1 MSGRNAFGT
10 LTSTST
16 VAHDLKVAQVHKRT
30 RAWEKSNPARRYLI
44 PIAVRDDVAAL
55 AEALME
61 NVDPVA
67 GVLFDYAETC
77 HTRGTLKFK
86 PRLNP
91 KGRKHTLAWEEADTE
106 PIQLPTRRPRKT
118 KRTDTLLSRS
128 LKGQTAAYRLGA
140 ERHEK
145 LKTIAE
151 AYNLRLADVLAAF
164 FRHSLDAYQAGKLK
178 IRREPV
184 VMQMQVKGWSG

>member
-1 MSGRNAFGT
+1 MSGRNAFSNN
-10 LTSTST
+10 STT
-16 VAHDLKVAQVHKRT
+16 VAQDLVVAQKRRQT
-30 RAWEKSNPARRYLI
+30 RNWEKSNPARRYLI
-44 PIAVRDDVAAL
+44 PVDVRDEVAAL

-106 PIQLPTRRPRKT
+106 PTQVPTRRPRKT
-118 KRTDTLLSRS
+118 KPADTLLSRS
-128 LKGQTAAYRLGA
+128 LKGQTAAYRLGL

>member
-10 LTSTST
+10 LTSTGT

-44 PIAVRDDVAAL
+44 PIEVRDDVAAL

-91 KGRKHTLAWEEADTE
+91 KGRKHTLAWEETEAE
-106 PIQLPTRRPRKT
+106 PIQLPTRRHRKT
-118 KRTDTLLSRS
+118 KPADILLSRS
-128 LKGQTAAYRLGA
+128 LKGQTAAYRLGL

-145 LKTIAE
+145 LKAIAE
-151 AYNLRLADVLAAF
+151 AYNLRLADVLSAF

>member
-10 LTSTST
+10 LTSTGT

-44 PIAVRDDVAAL
+44 PIEVRDDVAAL

-91 KGRKHTLAWEEADTE
+91 KGRKHTLGWEEADTE

-118 KRTDTLLSRS
+118 KHADTLLSRS

-145 LKTIAE
+145 LKAIAE
-151 AYNLRLADVLAAF
+151 AYNLRLADVLSAF
-164 FRHSLDAYQAGKLK
+164 FRHSLNAYQAGKLK
-178 IRREPV
+178 IRREPA
-184 VMQMQVKGWSG
+184 VMQMKVQGWSE

>member
-1 MSGRNAFGT
+1 MSGRNAFGS

-44 PIAVRDDVAAL
+44 SIEVRDDVASL

-106 PIQLPTRRPRKT
+106 PIQLPTRRPRST
-118 KRTDTLLSRS
+118 KRTDTLLHS
-128 LKGQTAAYRLGA
+128 LKGQTAAYRLGT

-151 AYNLRLADVLAAF
+151 AYNLRLADVLSVF
-164 FRHSLDAYQAGKLK
+164 FRHSLDAYQAGQLK

>member
-10 LTSTST
+10 LTSTGT
-16 VAHDLKVAQVHKRT
+16 VAHDLKVAHVHKRT

-44 PIAVRDDVAAL
+44 PIEVRDDVAAL

-91 KGRKHTLAWEEADTE
+91 KGRKHTLAWEETDTE
-106 PIQLPTRRPRKT
+106 PIQLPTRRHRKT
-118 KRTDTLLSRS
+118 KPADTLLSRS
-128 LKGQTAAYRLGA
+128 LKGQTAAYRLGLQ
-140 ERHEK
+140 RHEK
-145 LKTIAE
+145 LKAIAE
-151 AYNLRLADVLAAF
+151 AYNLRLADVLSAF
-164 FRHSLDAYQAGKLK
+164 FRHSLDAHQAGKLK

>member
-44 PIAVRDDVAAL
+44 SIEVRDEVAAL

-67 GVLFDYAETC
+67 GVLFDYAEDC

-106 PIQLPTRRPRKT
+106 PIQLPTRRPGKT
-118 KRTDTLLSRS
+118 KPADTLLHS

-140 ERHEK
+140 ERHAK

-178 IRREPV
+178 IRREPA
-184 VMQMQVKGWSG
+184 VMQMQVKGWSE

>member
-1 MSGRNAFGT
+1 MPGRNAY
-10 LTSTST
+10 STNNTT
-16 VAHDLKVAQVHKRT
+16 VAHDLVVAQKRKPT
-30 RAWEKSNPARRYLI
+30 RNWEKSNPARRYLI
-44 PIAVRDDVAAL
+44 PVEMRDEVAVL

-61 NVDPVA
+61 NVDPLA
-67 GVLFDYAETC
+67 CVLFDYAETC

-106 PIQLPTRRPRKT
+106 PIQIQTRRHRSVKH
-118 KRTDTLLSRS
+118 TDTPFRS

-140 ERHEK
+140 DRHAR
-145 LKTIAE
+145 LRAIAD
-151 AYNLRLADVLAAF
+151 AYNLPLADILSAF
-164 FRHSLDAYQAGKLK
+164 FRHSIQAFRDGKLK

-184 VMQMQVKGWSG
+184 VMQMQIQGWSE

>member
-1 MSGRNAFGT
+1 MSGRNAY
-10 LTSTST
+10 STNNTT
-16 VAHDLKVAQVHKRT
+16 VAHDLVVAQKRKPT
-30 RAWEKSNPARRYLI
+30 RSWEKSNPARRYLI
-44 PIAVRDDVAAL
+44 PVEVRDEVAAL

-67 GVLFDYAETC
+67 CVLFDYAETC

-91 KGRKHTLAWEEADTE
+91 KGRKHTLTWEEADTE
-106 PIQLPTRRPRKT
+106 PIQIQNRRHRSVKH
-118 KRTDTLLSRS
+118 TDTPFRS

-140 ERHEK
+140 DRHAR
-145 LKTIAE
+145 LKVIAD
-151 AYNLRLADVLAAF
+151 AYNLPLADILSAF
-164 FRHSLDAYQAGKLK
+164 FRHSIQAFRDGKLK

-184 VMQMQVKGWSG
+184 VMQMQVKGWSE

>member
-1 MSGRNAFGT
+1 MSGRNAF
-10 LTSTST
+10 SNDNPT
-16 VAHDLKVAQVHKRT
+16 VAHDLVVAKKKKQPRN
-30 RAWEKSNPARRYLI
+30 WEKTNPARRYLI
-44 PIAVRDDVAAL
+44 TVELRDEVAAL
-55 AEALME
+55 AETLME

-106 PIQLPTRRPRKT
+106 PIQLPTRRPRST

-151 AYNLRLADVLAAF
+151 AYNLRLADVLGAF
-164 FRHSLDAYQAGKLK
+164 FRYSLDAYQAGKLK

>member
-44 PIAVRDDVAAL
+44 PIEVRDEVAAL
-55 AEALME
+55 AEILME

-77 HTRGTLKFK
+77 HARGTLKFK

-106 PIQLPTRRPRKT
+106 PTRLPTRRPRKT

-145 LKTIAE
+145 LKVIAE
-151 AYNLRLADVLAAF
+151 AYNLRLADVLSAF

-178 IRREPV
+178 IRREPA
-184 VMQMQVKGWSG
+184 VMQMQVKGWSE

>member
-44 PIAVRDDVAAL
+44 PIEVRDDVAAL

-91 KGRKHTLAWEEADTE
+91 KGRKHTLAWEEAETE
-106 PIQLPTRRPRKT
+106 PIQLPTRRHKAT

-145 LKTIAE
+145 LKAIAE
-151 AYNLRLADVLAAF
+151 AYNLRLADVLSGF
-164 FRHSLDAYQAGKLK
+164 FRHSLNAYEAGKLK
-178 IRREPV
+178 IRREPA
-184 VMQMQVKGWSG
+184 VMQMQVKGWSE

>member
-1 MSGRNAFGT
+1 MPARNAYSN
-10 LTSTST
+10 TSPT
-16 VAHDLKVAQVHKRT
+16 VAHDLVVAKKRKQT
-30 RAWEKSNPARRYLI
+30 RNWEKSNPARRYLI
-44 PIAVRDDVAAL
+44 PVDVRDEVVAL
-55 AEALME
+55 AETLME
-61 NVDPVA
+61 NVDPLA
-67 GVLFDYAETC
+67 CVLFDYGEHC

-106 PIQLPTRRPRKT
+106 PIQIKPRRPRSV
-118 KRTDTLLSRS
+118 KRADTPFSRS

-140 ERHEK
+140 ERHAK

-151 AYNLRLADVLAAF
+151 AYNLRLADVLGAF
-164 FRHSLDAYQAGKLK
+164 FLHSIQAFRDGKLK

-184 VMQMQVKGWSG
+184 VMQMKIQGWTE

>member
-10 LTSTST
+10 LISSGT
-16 VAHDLKVAQVHKRT
+16 VAHDLTIAQVHKRT
-30 RAWEKSNPARRYLI
+30 RNWEKSNPARRYLI
-44 PIAVRDDVAAL
+44 PVDVRDEVAAL

-61 NVDPVA
+61 NVDPLA
-67 GVLFDYAETC
+67 CVLFDYAEAC

-91 KGRKHTLAWEEADTE
+91 KGRKHTLSWVEADTE
-106 PIQLPTRRPRKT
+106 PTHLPDRRHKSVRKT
-118 KRTDTLLSRS
+118 DTRSLS
-128 LKGQTAAYRLGA
+128 LKGQTAAYRLGG
-140 ERHEK
+140 ERHAK

-151 AYNLRLADVLAAF
+151 AYNLPLADVVSAF
-164 FRHSLDAYQAGKLK
+164 FRHSLHAYRDGKLK

-184 VMQMQVKGWSG
+184 VMQMQVKGWSE